1 MQSDTKLY
9 FFLFTIR
16 ELIPPPVAMLQI
28 HPTSIATIVA
38 TIAKQQKSK
47 MKLIM
52 IIISSHYL
60 ATVAMA
66 PK

>member
-1 MQSDTKLY
+1 VQSDTELY
-9 FFLFTIR
+9 FFLFTI

-28 HPTSIATIVA
+28 HPTSIPTIV
-38 TIAKQQKSK
+38 AKQQKSK
-47 MKLIM
+47 INLIM
-52 IIISSHYL
+52 IIMSSHYL

>member
-1 MQSDTKLY
+1 MQSDTELY
-9 FFLFTIR
+9 FFLFTI